1 MQQLKQKNRKAR
13 NRIKNQ
19 KILIEVNI
27 MKKIKIKKANTLLI
41 AMMTVFAF
49 LLTACG
55 GGNEAASTKE
65 GNDNKDSSEITD
77 KPEMEEL
84 TLMGVR
90 DAQISAAQII
100 AEKMGYFEEEGVKVT
115 NHLIENGPEMGSMIA
130 GGSAP
135 ISLMSNFLA
144 ITLKSS
150 DVPIKVVAVLDQMA
164 GTQAMVG
171 SKDLKLESAKDLEG
185 LKIGMPNGAEVRY
198 AIESMGEE
206 LGVDVN
212 KINFINI
219 GPSDGLTALQR
230 GDIDALAA
238 WEPFITKGT
247 QAGGEFIL
255 SGRKSNLPEKEGDV
269 NWLSVHS
276 TVMATESF
284 LEENPNTIKALIRA
298 LKKATDYIN
307 DNREEAIKTLAPEL
321 RLSESELTEIM
332 SRNEYTMEVSDTYWK
347 ESNSDGI
354 MDYFMSVGNIKSKPE
369 VSSYHDFSLLK
380 EVYPELITSDL
391 E

>member
-1 MQQLKQKNRKAR
+1 VQQLKQKNRKAR

>member
-1 MQQLKQKNRKAR
+1 M
-13 NRIKNQ
+13 
-19 KILIEVNI
+19 KIL
-27 MKKIKIKKANTLLI
+27 KKVRIPFLMIAILTLLL
-41 AMMTVFAF
+41 A
-49 LLTACG
+49 ACG
-55 GGNEAASTKE
+55 NNNESASTNTDI
-65 GNDNKDSSEITD
+65 GGSADSD

-100 AEKMGYFEEEGVKVT
+100 AEKNGYFEEEGIKVT

-144 ITLKSS
+144 ITMKAS

-171 SKDLKLESAKDLEG
+171 APGLKLESAKDLEG
-185 LKIGMPNGAEVRY
+185 LKIGMPNGAEVYY
-198 AIESMGEE
+198 AIKSMGEE
-206 LGVDVN
+206 LDVDVS
-212 KINFINI
+212 KIEYINI
-219 GPSDGLTALQR
+219 GPSDGLAALQR

-255 SGRKSNLPEKEGDV
+255 SGRASNLPEKQGES

-276 TVMATESF
+276 TLMATEDF

-298 LKKATDYIN
+298 LKKGTDFIN
-307 DNREEAIKTLAPEL
+307 DNREKAVKILSPEL

-332 SRNEYTMEVSDTYWK
+332 NRNVYSMEVDDTYWK
-347 ESNSDGI
+347 ESNSEGI
-354 MDYFMSVGNIKSKPE
+354 MDYFLSVGNIPKKPE
-369 VSSYHDFSLLK
+369 VESYHDFSLLK
-380 EVYPELITSDL
+380 EVYPELITA
-391 E
+391 EMK

>member
-1 MQQLKQKNRKAR
+1 MNKRSKFSA
-13 NRIKNQ
+13 IVVSM
-19 KILIEVNI
+19 I
-27 MKKIKIKKANTLLI
+27 
-41 AMMTVFAF
+41 TVLAFAF

-55 GGNEAASTKE
+55 GGNETTSTNEGSANKE
-65 GNDNKDSSEITD
+65 GADVTN

-171 SKDLKLESAKDLEG
+171 SKDLKVESAKDLEG

-206 LGVDVN
+206 LGVDIN

-255 SGRKSNLPEKEGDV
+255 SGRKSNLPEKDGDV

-276 TVMATESF
+276 TVMATEDF

-321 RLSESELTEIM
+321 RLSEAELTEIM
-332 SRNEYTMEVSDTYWK
+332 SRNEYTMEVNDTYWK
-347 ESNSDGI
+347 ESNSEGI

>member
-1 MQQLKQKNRKAR
+1 
-13 NRIKNQ
+13 
-19 KILIEVNI
+19 
-27 MKKIKIKKANTLLI
+27 MKKFKTIKLSFLILSILTLLL
-41 AMMTVFAF
+41 AG
-49 LLTACG
+49 CG
-55 GGNEAASTKE
+55 NNDSVSTTESSGAGNT
-65 GNDNKDSSEITD
+65 DSD

-100 AEKMGYFEEEGVKVT
+100 AEKNGYFEEEGVKVT

-135 ISLMSNFLA
+135 ISLMSNFLS
-144 ITLKSS
+144 ITMKAS

-171 SKDLKLESAKDLEG
+171 APGLKLDSAKDLEG
-185 LKIGMPNGAEVRY
+185 LKIGMPNGAEVYY
-198 AIESMGEE
+198 AIKSMGEE
-206 LGVDVN
+206 LGVDVS
-212 KINFINI
+212 KINYINI
-219 GPSDGLTALQR
+219 GPSDGLAALQR

-255 SGRKSNLPEKEGDV
+255 SGRQSNLPEKQGDV

-276 TVMATESF
+276 TLMATEDF
-284 LEENPNTIKALIRA
+284 LAENPNTIKALIRA
-298 LKKATDYIN
+298 LKKGTDFIN
-307 DNREEAIKTLAPEL
+307 DNREEAVKILSPEL

-332 SRNEYTMEVSDTYWK
+332 NRNIYSMEVDDTYWN
-347 ESNSDGI
+347 ESNSEGI
-354 MDYFMSVGNIKSKPE
+354 MDYFLSVGNIPKKPE
-369 VSSYHDFSLLK
+369 VESYHDFSLLK
-380 EVYPELITSDL
+380 EVYPELITADM

>member
-1 MQQLKQKNRKAR
+1 MR
-13 NRIKNQ
+13 NSKKLNLSFLFIT
-19 KILIEVNI
+19 IL
-27 MKKIKIKKANTLLI
+27 TLLL
-41 AMMTVFAF
+41 A
-49 LLTACG
+49 ACG
-55 GGNEAASTKE
+55 SNESTS
-65 GNDNKDSSEITD
+65 GSTDSSEGAANDLD

-100 AEKMGYFEEEGVKVT
+100 AEKNGYFEEEGVLVT

-135 ISLMSNFLA
+135 ISLMSNFLS
-144 ITLKSS
+144 ITMKAS

-171 SKDLKLESAKDLEG
+171 APGLKLESAKDLEG
-185 LKIGMPNGAEVRY
+185 LKIGMPNGAEVYY
-198 AIESMGEE
+198 AIKSMGEE
-206 LGVDVN
+206 LGVDVS
-212 KINFINI
+212 KIDYINI
-219 GPSDGLTALQR
+219 GPSDGLAALQR

-255 SGRKSNLPEKEGDV
+255 SGRSSNLPEKQGDV

-276 TVMATESF
+276 TLMATEDF

-298 LKKATDYIN
+298 LKKGTDFIN
-307 DNREEAIKTLAPEL
+307 ENREEAVKILSPEL
-321 RLSESELTEIM
+321 RLTESELTEIM
-332 SRNEYTMEVSDTYWK
+332 NRNVYSMEVDDTYWK
-347 ESNSDGI
+347 ESNSEGI
-354 MDYFMSVGNIKSKPE
+354 MDYFLSVGNIPKKPE
-369 VSSYHDFSLLK
+369 VESYHDFSLLK
-380 EVYPELITSDL
+380 EVFPELITADI

>member
-1 MQQLKQKNRKAR
+1 M
-13 NRIKNQ
+13 
-19 KILIEVNI
+19 KILKLEV
-27 MKKIKIKKANTLLI
+27 LI
-41 AMMTVFAF
+41 ATILAI

-55 GGNEAASTKE
+55 SNNEATSTTADSTK
-65 GNDNKDSSEITD
+65 DSD
-77 KPEMEEL
+77 KPEMEQL

-100 AEKMGYFEEEGVKVT
+100 AEKNGYFEEEGIKVT

-144 ITLKSS
+144 ITMKAS

-171 SKDLKLESAKDLEG
+171 APGLKLESAKDLEG
-185 LKIGMPNGAEVRY
+185 LKIGMPNGAEVYY
-198 AIESMGEE
+198 AIKSMGEE
-206 LGVDVN
+206 LDVDVS
-212 KINFINI
+212 KIKYINI
-219 GPSDGLTALQR
+219 GPSDGLSALQR

-255 SGRKSNLPEKEGDV
+255 SGRESNLPDKQGEV

-276 TVMATESF
+276 TLMATEDF
-284 LEENPNTIKALIRA
+284 LEKNPNTIKALIRA
-298 LKKATDYIN
+298 LKKGTDFIN
-307 DNREEAIKTLAPEL
+307 NNREEAVKILSPEL

-332 SRNEYTMEVSDTYWK
+332 NRNVYSMDVDNTYWK
-347 ESNSDGI
+347 ESNSEGI
-354 MDYFMSVGNIKSKPE
+354 MDYFLSVGNIPKKPE
-369 VSSYHDFSLLK
+369 VESYHDFSLLK
-380 EVYPELITSDL
+380 EVYPELITADM